1 MDAYYAR
8 LYDGLTRN
16 ELRYIL
22 DPAEGE
28 DYPSQTFRVLRNN
41 EMREFEEYRTRLV
54 LAAWD
59 QQNSEQL
66 ARRSRQC

>member
-8 LYDGLTRN
+8 LYALTRN

-22 DPAEGE
+22 DPIEGE
-28 DYPSQTFRVLRNN
+28 DYPSESFRVLKNN
-41 EMREFEEYRTRLV
+41 EMRKFEEYRTRSLV